1 MFLLPLNTLAYSI
14 IDYSF
19 ITKYEYG
26 QMLFENPRGIGCVK
40 CHGQKAQGSLIAQY
54 KDRKGDI
61 KQIVAPQI
69 KGISWEKFQKV
80 LSAKENKSLVMPT
93 YFLTKEELVSIHFYL
108 NNLKEDE

>member
-1 MFLLPLNTLAYSI
+1 MSSKVWAYSV

-19 ITKYEYG
+19 ITQYEYG

-40 CHGQKAQGSLIAQY
+40 CHGTKAQGTTIASYQD
-54 KDRKGDI
+54 KKGNVKKI
-61 KQIVAPQI
+61 MAPKI
-69 KGISWEKFQKV
+69 AGISLKKFEKV